1 MLRPIVR
8 EDELSPPR
16 LEGHDAAPMDVRLH
30 NLSVVF
36 RDRNGAAVPVLDIPS
51 LTIAAGQQVCL
62 VGGSGS
68 GKTTLLNTV
77 AGIVLPTAG
86 QGLFDDTDVAAF
98 SEARRDHFRA
108 QHVGYVFQ
116 TFNLLQG
123 LTALEN
129 VSLPAHFAGGSQAA
143 TRERARSLLER
154 VGLSHRMDARPGTMS
169 VGEQQRVA
177 IARAVINQ
185 PTVVLA
191 DEPTAN
197 LDVKNGDEV
206 LGLLKEAASEAQSI
220 LMLVTHEPRVQGY
233 FEDVRPLQ
241 EVSR

>member
-1 MLRPIVR
+1 MDIT
-8 EDELSPPR
+8 
-16 LEGHDAAPMDVRLH
+16 LEKLT
-30 NLSVVF
+30 VVF
-36 RDRNGAAVPVLDIPS
+36 RDRSGAAVPVLDVPS
-51 LTIAAGQQVCL
+51 LTIRAGQQVCL

-77 AGIVLPTAG
+77 AGIVVPTTG
-86 QGLFDDTDVAAF
+86 QVLFDDAGDDKIALDVASL
-98 SEARRDHFRA
+98 SEAGRDHFRA

-129 VSLPAHFAGGSQAA
+129 VSLPAHFAGRKQSEA
-143 TRERARSLLER
+143 RERARSLLDR
-154 VGLSHRMDARPGTMS
+154 VGLSHRLDARPGTMS

-177 IARAVINQ
+177 IARAVINE

-197 LDVKNGDEV
+197 LDVANGDEV
-206 LGLLKEAASEAQSI
+206 LGLLKDAASESESI
-220 LMLVTHEPRVQGY
+220 LMLVTHEPRVQEH
-233 FEDVRPLQ
+233 FDDVRPLH

>member
-1 MLRPIVR
+1 MDI
-8 EDELSPPR
+8 R
-16 LEGHDAAPMDVRLH
+16 LD
-30 NLSVVF
+30 NLKVVF
-36 RDRNGAAVPVLDIPS
+36 RDRSGNNVPVLDVPS
-51 LTIAAGQQVCL
+51 LNIDAGRQVCL

-77 AGIVLPTAG
+77 AGIVLPTSG
-86 QGLFDDTDVAAF
+86 RVLFDDTDVAAL
-98 SEARRDHFRA
+98 SEAQRDHFRA
-108 QHVGYVFQ
+108 EHVGYVFQ

-129 VSLPAHFAGGSQAA
+129 VSLPAHFAGHRSAE
-143 TRERARSLLER
+143 TKDRARALLDR
-154 VGLSHRMDARPGTMS
+154 VGLSHRLDARPGTMS

-177 IARAVINQ
+177 IARAVINA

-206 LGLLKEAASEAQSI
+206 LELLKEAASESNSI
-220 LMLVTHEPRVQGY
+220 LLLVTHEPRVQEH
-233 FEDVRPLQ
+233 FDDVRPLS
-241 EVSR
+241 EVSQ